1 MQVLEGDV
9 GQQWRIEVDGAAGGV
24 FKTEGGADDP
34 GGNHAVER
42 IALETCHRI
51 NRATPVT
58 VTAVVCPALLAADR
72 SLTVDEV
79 LGTVAPLAELA
90 YVAVVSNAIQLAADT
105 GRVITCPFIPGRLP
119 DDAMAAAPMVPI
131 GSSSAALGSH
141 CTSFG
146 RSSTAPDTNT

>member
-72 SLTVDEV
+72 SLTW
-79 LGTVAPLAELA
+79 TRCSAPSRRWLNWPTLP
-90 YVAVVSNAIQLAADT
+90 L
-105 GRVITCPFIPGRLP
+105 CPTRSISPPIP
-119 DDAMAAAPMVPI
+119 DV
-131 GSSSAALGSH
+131 
-141 CTSFG
+141 
-146 RSSTAPDTNT
+146 